1 MTRIL
6 VMTDFSASATKAQA
20 FVKNHFPD
28 ANTKLLHAVDLIG
41 LTDIGYG
48 RAGGMVAASVIQT
61 QQDMQLEA
69 QKKIAELGG
78 GEVVVGKPVDKGI
91 EVATAWGADL
101 IAMGTAGRRGLER
114 LFVGS
119 VAEEMVRRS
128 PVPVLTVRIAND

>member
-6 VMTDFSASATKAQA
+6 VMTDFSESAMKAHE
-20 FVKNHFPD
+20 FVKNHFAD
-28 ANTKLLHAVDLIG
+28 ANIKLLHAVDLIG

-69 QKKIAELGG
+69 QKKMAELGG
-78 GEVVVGKPVDKGI
+78 GEVIVGKAVDVAL
-91 EVATAWGADL
+91 EVAQRWGADL
-101 IAMGTAGRRGLER
+101 VAMGTAGKRGLER

-119 VAEEMVRRS
+119 VAEQMVRRS
-128 PVPVLTVRIAND
+128 PVPVLTVRVVND

>member
-6 VMTDFSASATKAQA
+6 VMTDFSESATKAYE
-20 FVKNHFPD
+20 FVKKHFPD
-28 ANTKLLHAVDLIG
+28 ATIKLLHAVDLIG

-69 QKKIAELGG
+69 QKKMAELGG
-78 GEVVVGKPVDKGI
+78 GEVVVGKAVDKGL
-91 EVATAWGADL
+91 EVATQWGADL
-101 IAMGTAGRRGLER
+101 VAMGTAGKRGLER
-114 LFVGS
+114 LFLGS

-128 PVPVLTVRIAND
+128 PVPVLTVRVAND